1 MARQAFFLPIPPVSP
16 LPGGKRGR
24 RRERLLVSAPF
35 VPPLTLVLRGVAAEA
50 DGGMKRTAGACFRV
64 ERFCRENKAKAETK
78 PGKQGE
84 SRNQNR
90 TAGVRLLRRKRQTE
104 KNRPETSIAFGA
116 ESSLCAKKYIRF
128 CNTYQNMGQKNR
140 KIRKRLKIFFNITIF
155 LHISS

>member
-1 MARQAFFLPIPPVSP
+1 MARQTFFLPNPPVSP
-16 LPGGKRGR
+16 FSPFPAGRGDGEGKGYWCPRCLCPLDTCFKGGGCGSRRGDEKNGR
-24 RRERLLVSAPF
+24 RLLSHGEVF
-35 VPPLTLVLRGVAAEA
+35 
-50 DGGMKRTAGACFRV
+50 
-64 ERFCRENKAKAETK
+64 

-90 TAGVRLLRRKRQTE
+90 TAGVLLLRRKRQTE